1 MLSRIITFYHP
12 HGHPKVGAIS
22 NLPTAEEETEAH
34 RGDVTF
40 PHKDT
45 WQKVSAQELDLNGLV
60 FRLPKADHPGETEAA
75 PGRPWLLA
83 AGATPSQPIGDGD
96 AVF

>member
-1 MLSRIITFYHP
+1 M
-12 HGHPKVGAIS
+12 
-22 NLPTAEEETEAH
+22 AEEETEAH
-34 RGDVTF
+34 GGDVTF

-45 WQKVSAQELDLNGLV
+45 WQKVPDQELELNGLV
-60 FRLPKADHPGETEAA
+60 FRLPEADHPGETEAA

-83 AGATPSQPIGDGD
+83 AGTTPPPQPIGDGD